1 MSCQLTGPSCCTET
15 DVSGYL
21 ISVIGHRAHSVTST
35 RSSLWTSFGR
45 RFTWWRTTCRS
56 CESFDVKMRHARNF
70 GALMC
75 DCSHTHAHTCSCY
88 VLSHVQSRSSTHH
101 LLLLQ
106 GAIFE
111 LRRCLSWWRNPLR
124 SILSL
129 NHVCGHFTVLKSY
142 LKFASE
148 QSNCAESVRELSAV
162 VFPSD
167 GPISAPTVAVV
178 ENKKEHS
185 C

>member
-35 RSSLWTSFGR
+35 RSSLWTSFGHR
-45 RFTWWRTTCRS
+45 LV
-56 CESFDVKMRHARNF
+56 EAARASMLKCDMWENF

-111 LRRCLSWWRNPLR
+111 LRRCLPWWRNPLS

-129 NHVCGHFTVLKSY
+129 NHVCGHFAVLKSY
-142 LKFASE
+142 LKFASD
-148 QSNCAESVRELSAV
+148 QNNCAESVRELSAV
-162 VFPSD
+162 VFRSD
-167 GPISAPTVAVV
+167 GPTSAPTVAVV
-178 ENKKEHS
+178 EKKKKDS